1 MKYFF
6 YISGMHCSGCKNLI
20 TFCLQDLEFIN
31 VSINAESNS
40 VTFNS
45 NKKIEDIR
53 TELDNLFKSD
63 LSDYNYSNLSLLN
76 D

>member
-6 YISGMHCSGCKNLI
+6 NVSGMHCSGCKNLI
-20 TFCLQDLEFIN
+20 TFCLQDLGFTN
-31 VSINAESNS
+31 VSVNVESNS
-40 VTFNS
+40 VTFNTD
-45 NKKIEDIR
+45 KEIKDIR

>member
-6 YISGMHCSGCKNLI
+6 NISGMHCSGCKNLI
-20 TFCLQDLEFIN
+20 TFCLQDLGFVN
-31 VSINAESNS
+31 VSVNAESNS
-40 VTFNS
+40 VTFNTDKEIG
-45 NKKIEDIR
+45 NIR